1 MVAKVSP
8 LAVPK
13 FLTALDRSPDAVR
26 LLVIEHR
33 AEFAH
38 VEPATARFTLK
49 KCSRTQHWQRN
60 ATTAESGFKRGDS

>member
-38 VEPATARFTLK
+38 VEPATARFTHLK
-49 KCSRTQHWQRN
+49 SAPAHN
-60 ATTAESGFKRGDS
+60 IGNGMLPLPNPADSA